1 MLSRFHH
8 HSLKKP
14 MQYDRKDCQGVY
26 QMIHLAKI
34 VAVLHYQALTSIAQV
49 TRQQSSLILSTA
61 PLTLKIFHQK

>member
-1 MLSRFHH
+1 MR
-8 HSLKKP
+8 
-14 MQYDRKDCQGVY
+14 YDRKDCQGVY

-61 PLTLKIFHQK
+61 PLTLKMFHQK